1 MHRMAGR
8 SFRWA
13 VVVGVV
19 VLLTVTGCATSRGG
33 VMGSL
38 SRAADQ
44 ASSAAQSG
52 TLAYQLETDGSTI
65 PGVSDTALKDALKEL
80 DDADTSAQNEQ
91 PESTE
96 EITTQQDALTK
107 IRAAEDAI
115 LHAQQTGADNQNEA
129 LDGLR
134 NAADDLSALGSTLK
148 QFQ

>member
-1 MHRMAGR
+1 
-8 SFRWA
+8 
-13 VVVGVV
+13 
-19 VLLTVTGCATSRGG
+19 
-33 VMGSL
+33 MGSL